1 MNIPSTKTR
10 WFSVNPHLQLVLFPP
25 ATADAQRATRG
36 VHSGFSSGVC
46 EAYNRHL
53 MHSGYTIH
61 HARHICGVVMCHST
75 HSHLCSHHLRP
86 SHDRYVMIGVVM
98 ILRKKRFVSEQNTR
112 TRARA
117 RRPPACRRAGRRMCR
132 PAWSSRGTCGA
143 RAAREKR
150 PPVSTGAA
158 RPDGKG

>member
-1 MNIPSTKTR
+1 MSIHTYNRIVPTCHGRGQTRST
-10 WFSVNPHLQLVLFPP
+10 VEPP
-25 ATADAQRATRG
+25 EGCTLAL
-36 VHSGFSSGVC
+36 FSSGVC
-46 EAYNRHL
+46 EAYMYNRHL